1 MTIRISLASLVYVLQ
16 CYIGTVPLG
25 TGNDL
30 SRVLGWGSACDDDDK
45 LFGILKEMENSAVQM
60 LDRFVLSMC
69 VRVCV
74 RYVCAHACV
83 DLMNV
88 SMHA

>member
-1 MTIRISLASLVYVLQ
+1 M
-16 CYIGTVPLG
+16 PLG

-60 LDRFVLSMC
+60 LDRFVLSLYS
-69 VRVCV
+69 VVCV
-74 RYVCAHACV
+74 V
-83 DLMNV
+83 
-88 SMHA
+88 